1 MKLSKAQ
8 AEVLEQAHKD
18 IDKARSMDYPEWL
31 MATNHYYQIPKW
43 AEDETSPHYNP
54 SLVEHLRNKFA
65 EAIEREEL
73 KDYWQRERNGIV
85 LTRCNSKTIKKLEEY
100 GLVKIIYDSN
110 GESYGI
116 DTVQI
121 LNY

>member
-31 MATNHYYQIPKW
+31 MATNHYYQIPEW
-43 AEDETSPHYNP
+43 AMDETSQHYNP
-54 SLVEHLRNKFA
+54 ELVERLREKFA
-65 EAIEREEL
+65 EAVEREEL

-85 LTRCNSKTIKKLEEY
+85 LTHCNSKTIKNLKNMGWL
-100 GLVKIIYDSN
+100 K
-110 GESYGI
+110 SYTI
-116 DTVQI
+116 QTVNHMELI
-121 LNY
+121 RCKY